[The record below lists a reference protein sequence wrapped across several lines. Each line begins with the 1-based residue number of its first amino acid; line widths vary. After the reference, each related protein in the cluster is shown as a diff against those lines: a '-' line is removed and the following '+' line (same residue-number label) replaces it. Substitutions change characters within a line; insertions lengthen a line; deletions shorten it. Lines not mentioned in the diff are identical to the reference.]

1 VDGAALIVEIAPG
14 VLSEP
19 LSVVAALNAEGLRTR
34 FVRTLADAVTAAN
47 DEHFDVIVLAADS
60 VDTTALI
67 GHFDE
72 PVVIVS
78 GGGAK
83 AAVDALRAGAA
94 DFLETPVVEG
104 ELRFVVGKVLAARR
118 DEVPPV
124 SAQARQTG
132 LLGESRAMQHVQAL
146 LRRVAPGNA
155 TVMLRGESGTGK
167 ELLARAI
174 HAESPRAAAPFVKV
188 HCAGLP
194 ETLFESELFGY
205 EKGAFTGASA
215 RKPGR
220 VEVAEGGTLF
230 FDEIGDISPA
240 MQVKLLRL
248 LQDREFE
255 RLGGTTTLSADVRFI
270 AATHR
275 DLEHMTKKGQFREDL
290 FYRLNVV
297 PIWLPPL
304 RARRDDVPMLA
315 RHFCEAFARAHGN
328 SGATLSAEAIAL
340 LTAERWPGN
349 VRQLQNFVERLVV
362 LSESRI
368 IGADDVR
375 RELAPPLTFATQTP
389 PTNTGAATGTRD
401 GGTRDGGATRD
412 GDAVVPLDVALR
424 EAERRAIE
432 RALKKAKGNRTLAA
446 RLLGVGRA
454 TLYKKLVEL
463 GIPERR

>member
-1 VDGAALIVEIAPG
+1 LDDGAALIVEIAPG
-14 VLSEP
+14 ALTEPVSVEAVLH
-19 LSVVAALNAEGLRTR
+19 AAGLRTR
-34 FVRTLADAVTAAN
+34 FVRSLGDAVKAAN
-47 DEHFDVIVLAADS
+47 EEHFDVVVLAADS
-60 VDTTALI
+60 TDTKASLKDLVCR
-67 GHFDE
+67 FDE
-72 PVVIVS
+72 PVVIAS

-94 DFLETPVVEG
+94 DFLETPVAPG
-104 ELRFVVGKVLAARR
+104 ELRFVVSKILTSRR
-118 DEVPPV
+118 DDVPRSSEPT
-124 SAQARQTG
+124 SGTG
-132 LLGESRAMQHVQAL
+132 LLGASKAMLHVQGL
-146 LRRVAPGNA
+146 LRRVAPGTA
-155 TVMLRGESGTGK
+155 TVLIRGESGTGK
-167 ELLARAI
+167 ELFARAV
-174 HAESPRAAAPFVKV
+174 HAGSPRATAPFVKV

-205 EKGAFTGASA
+205 EKGAFTGASS

-255 RLGGTTTLSADVRFI
+255 RLGSTTTLSADVRFV

-275 DLEHMTKKGQFREDL
+275 DLEHMTEKGQFREDL

-297 PIWLPPL
+297 PVWLPPL
-304 RARRDDVPMLA
+304 RARRDDVAMLA
-315 RHFCEAFARAHGN
+315 RHFCDGFAAEHDKP
-328 SGATLSAEAIAL
+328 GAALAEDAIAL
-340 LTAERWPGN
+340 LAAERWPGN

-362 LSESRI
+362 LTESPV

-389 PTNTGAATGTRD
+389 PTNS
-401 GGTRDGGATRD
+401 GGVSLTS
-412 GDAVVPLDVALR
+412 DAKPIVALDVALR
-424 EAERRAIE
+424 DAERRAIT
-432 RALKKAKGNRTLAA
+432 RALKKAKGNRTIAA

-454 TLYKKLVEL
+454 TLYKKIVEL
-463 GIPERR
+463 GLPERQ